1 MFSKLFVLEWKSFF
15 RSASVGKGIAMKVF
29 IGFLVLYFGLV
40 FLILGMSLSGI
51 LQKNFPGEEP
61 IHVVNRFLAVW
72 FLGELFS
79 RFMLQNLPVI
89 HVKPLLVQQIRKRT
103 LVHFVLT
110 KSIFHWINFLSPL
123 LFIPFTLVS
132 MGTTAF
138 SGGRLLAWLFMLLT
152 MVLVLNFLNFIIQK
166 KFADNLKALIPF
178 IVVCAVLAALEYFG
192 IYSST
197 ALFGKAFDYV
207 LIYPY
212 LAVIPF
218 LLLIWLYW
226 ANFRHLRDHLYLD
239 TAVRDK
245 SVGYGESNLAWTN
258 RFGALAPFLQ
268 LDLRLILRNKRPRSM
283 LMLSLV
289 FVLYGLLFYPDPKFA
304 NSTMLVL
311 VGIFVTGIFI
321 INFGQ
326 FIPAWDGSYFSMLM
340 AQDIPLRL
348 YLESKIVL
356 MYLSVMILT
365 VLSIPYVYFGWHILM
380 VNLACAV
387 YNLGINVPVVLYFGS
402 FNKKRIELEK
412 GQFLNYQGTGAA
424 QWIVGIPLIF
434 IPMIIWGVTKAVSD
448 QLTASVVLFVLG
460 IIGLLLKKVI
470 VNRIA
475 GAYRERKHG
484 MLEGFRQQG

>member
-40 FLILGMSLSGI
+40 FLVLGMSLPGI
-51 LQKNFPGEEP
+51 LQKEFPGEEP
-61 IHVVNRFLAVW
+61 IQVANRFLAIW

-89 HVKPLLVQQIRKRT
+89 HIKPLLVQQIRKRT
-103 LVHFVLT
+103 LAHFVLT
-110 KSIFHWINFLSPL
+110 KSIFHWINFLTPV
-123 LFIPFTLVS
+123 LFIPFTLMS
-132 MGTTAF
+132 MRNSAF
-138 SGGRLLAWLFMLLT
+138 SSGQLLAWLFMILS

-166 KFADNLKALIPF
+166 KFADNLRALLPF
-178 IVVCAVLAALEYFG
+178 ILVCAALAALEYFG

-197 ALFGKAFDYV
+197 ALFGQAFDYV
-207 LIYPY
+207 LVYPA
-212 LAVIPF
+212 LAIVPV
-218 LLLIWLYW
+218 LLLIWLYR
-226 ANFRHLRDHLYLD
+226 ANFSYLRNQLYLD
-239 TAVRDK
+239 TAVKDK
-245 SVGYGESNLAWTN
+245 SVSYGESDLSWTN
-258 RFGALAPFLQ
+258 RFGSLAPFLQ
-268 LDLRLILRNKRPRSM
+268 LDLRLIRRNKRPRSM

-289 FVLYGLLFYPDPKFA
+289 FVLYGLLFYPNPSFA
-304 NSTMLVL
+304 DSTMLVL

-340 AQDIPLRL
+340 AQDIPLKL

-356 MYLSVMILT
+356 MYLSVLVLS
-365 VLSIPYVYFGWHILM
+365 VLSIPYVYFGWHILI

-387 YNLGINVPVVLYFGS
+387 YNLGVNVPIVIYFGS
-402 FNKKRIELEK
+402 FNKKRIDLEK

-424 QWIVGIPLIF
+424 QWIVGLPLIV
-434 IPMIIWGVTKAVSD
+434 IPMIIWGVTKTVSD

-470 VNRIA
+470 MNRIA
-475 GAYRERKHG
+475 EAYRERKHG

>member
-1 MFSKLFVLEWKSFF
+1 MFSKLFILEWKSFF

-40 FLILGMSLSGI
+40 FLVLGMSLSGI
-51 LQKNFPGEEP
+51 LQKNFPDEEP

-72 FLGELFS
+72 FLGELFM

-89 HVKPLLVQQIRKRT
+89 HVKPLLVQQIRKST
-103 LVHFVLT
+103 LVNFVLT
-110 KSIFHWINFLSPL
+110 KSIFHWINFLTPV

-132 MGTTAF
+132 MGNSTF
-138 SGGRLLAWLFMLLT
+138 SSGQLLAWLFMILA
-152 MVLVLNFLNFIIQK
+152 MVLMLNFLNFIIQK
-166 KFADNLKALIPF
+166 KFADNLKALIPL
-178 IVVCAVLAALEYFG
+178 IVVCATLAGLEYFEVF
-192 IYSST
+192 SST
-197 ALFGKAFDYV
+197 AVFGRVFDYV

-212 LAVIPF
+212 LAVVPV
-218 LLLIWLYW
+218 LLLLYLYR
-226 ANFRHLRDHLYLD
+226 ANFLYLKSHLYLD
-239 TAVRDK
+239 TALRDE
-245 SVGYGESNLAWTN
+245 SVSYRESDLSWTN

-268 LDLRLILRNKRPRSM
+268 LDLRLIRRNKRPRSV

-289 FVLYGLLFYPDPKFA
+289 FVLYGLFFYPNPSFA
-304 NSTMLVL
+304 DSTMLVL

-340 AQDIPLRL
+340 SQNIPLKL
-348 YLESKIVL
+348 YLESKVVL

-365 VLSIPYVYFGWHILM
+365 VLSIPYVYFGWNILII
-380 VNLACAV
+380 NLACAV
-387 YNLGINVPVVLYFGS
+387 YNLGVNVPVVLYFGS

-460 IIGLLLKKVI
+460 ITGLLLKKVI
-470 VNRIA
+470 MNRIA
-475 GAYRERKHG
+475 DAYRERKHG